1 MSLKSYHF
9 CGNFLFMEKIG
20 NEVIINVLLTLLLYI
35 NAILVEGGMK
45 LALNLS
51 LISTSGIL
59 YNFSYILIFAGV
71 LWIIPHMKFKA
82 IFSFLLCLAYD
93 ILSFVILM
101 KIQND
106 IFFVLLSNDIK
117 SLIFQISLI
126 LGSFIVSSISLYFI
140 CRYFKGHRSKLR
152 YTFAVCLLSV
162 LAGIALNEKIY
173 EYYRLD
179 YETIKSSSHPGYI
192 DKYRHSV
199 DDYDVIDNLGLF
211 RYIETGL
218 ENYQYSLKAHKIDSY
233 DRKMANLFVDN
244 HRFVANENVMSG
256 IFEGKN
262 LIMILCES
270 LDDGI
275 INEEL
280 MPNIYKIKKEG
291 INFSNHYSPLYKY
304 HTSDSEFISQSGMYP
319 SQKFGSTYKNFSNNK
334 FPYALGN
341 LLKDKGYTNQAYHA
355 FYGYFYNRDV
365 MLEHLGF
372 DMFYDAKNLGLD
384 VPKNALSGI
393 VGFYEDE
400 NLVADMFEHTDT
412 SKPFYNLMLMLSGH
426 SAYRSNRE
434 DIQAKLALVN
444 EIEKY
449 KSYPSEAKNYIAA
462 QMLLDD
468 SIGYL
473 MEELERRGI
482 LEDTVICLYSDHYP
496 YGLGS
501 VEALNVIV
509 SNDYEYSKHHT
520 MWMIY
525 NPSVEPVDYQ
535 KVTST
540 FDIYPTL
547 ANMFNLV
554 ISEAYVVGNDV
565 FNEDSDNY
573 CLFADGSILT
583 DNYYYSFSDNAFYDL
598 NGELITSQYDDVYHR
613 SKEIMRSAEDV
624 LRSDIYKK

>member
-9 CGNFLFMEKIG
+9 YGNFLFMEKIR
-20 NEVIINVLLTLLLYI
+20 NEVIINVLLTILLYI

-45 LALNLS
+45 LALDLS
-51 LISTSGIL
+51 LINTSGLL
-59 YNFSYILIFAGV
+59 YNFSYILLFASV

-93 ILSFVILM
+93 IFCFVVLM
-101 KIQND
+101 KVQND
-106 IFFVLLSNDIK
+106 IFFVLLSNDIP
-117 SLIFQISLI
+117 SLI
-126 LGSFIVSSISLYFI
+126 LQTLLILGPFIISCVILYFI
-140 CRYFKGHRSKLR
+140 YRYFRNHRTVLR
-152 YTFAVCLLSV
+152 YTFAFGLLSV
-162 LAGIALNEKIY
+162 LSGLGLNERVY
-173 EYYRLD
+173 EHYRLE
-179 YETIKSSSHPGYI
+179 YETVKSSSHPGYI

-199 DDYDVIDNLGLF
+199 DDYDVIENLGLF
-211 RYIETGL
+211 RYVETGL
-218 ENYQYSLKAHKIDSY
+218 ENYQYSLRAHEISSNDKEL
-233 DRKMANLFVDN
+233 AELFVEN
-244 HRFVANENVMSG
+244 HRFVKNENAMSG
-256 IFEGKN
+256 VFEGKN

-280 MPNIYKIKKEG
+280 MPNIYKISKEG

-319 SQKFGSTYKNFSNNK
+319 SQKFGSTYKNFSTNK

-372 DMFYDAKNLGLD
+372 DEFYDAKNLGLD

-393 VGFYEDE
+393 VGFYEDK
-400 NLVADMFEHTDT
+400 NLVAKMFEHTDT

-434 DIQAKLALVN
+434 DIQGKLELVN
-444 EIEKY
+444 SLDKY
-449 KSYPSEAKNYIAA
+449 KQYPSEAKNYIAA

-473 MEELERRGI
+473 LEELDNRGI

-496 YGLGS
+496 YGLATE
-501 VEALNVIV
+501 EALNLLV
-509 SNDYEYSKHHT
+509 SNAYEYSKHHT
-520 MWMIY
+520 MWMLY
-525 NPSVEPVDYQ
+525 NPELEALEYQ

-547 ANMFNLV
+547 ANMFNLD
-554 ISEAYVVGNDV
+554 ISNAYVVGNDV
-565 FNEDSDNY
+565 FSDDVDNY
-573 CLFADGSILT
+573 CLFGDGSILT
-583 DNYYYSFSDNAFYDL
+583 ENYYYSFSDDAFYDL
-598 NGELITSQYDDVYHR
+598 DGEVIDSQYDDIYHR
-613 SKEIMRSAEDV
+613 SKEIIRSAQDV
-624 LRSDIYKK
+624 LRADIYKK